1 MVYRPTARVLTVLE
15 LLQAHGRL
23 TGAALAERLEVDIR
37 TVRSYIE
44 TIQDLGIPVE
54 AERGRYGAYRLRPG
68 FKLPPLIFSE
78 DEALALTLSLLAARG
93 SSLAANA
100 PAVEGA
106 LAKVERVLPEATRAR
121 LQAVER
127 TVVFEDD
134 AARPAPPPATVATLS
149 AAVQAGRSVHL
160 RYRSARAQETE
171 RAFDPGASSR
181 TTGCGTP
188 SATAMRAAG
197 RASFASTGSST
208 SRRSRRPSP
217 GRPALTRWERSV
229 VPSPLSRVC
238 GRWRSGW
245 GRRWRRF
252 GAGPPSPTP
261 FSRRWPVA
269 FCCAS
274 RPTIWSGSRGSL
286 PASASRSSSATPPS
300 CALPSTAGP
309 SPSRA
314 TPCAPTLRLPI
325 GKRRAMIAR

>member
-171 RAFDPGASSR
+171 RAFDPWGVVVHHGVWYTIGHCHARGGPRLFRLDRIIDVETLEATFPRPAGFDPLGAV
-181 TTGCGTP
+181 
-188 SATAMRAAG
+188 G
-197 RASFASTGSST
+197 RALASI
-208 SRRSRRPSP
+208 PS
-217 GRPALTRWERSV
+217 V
-229 VPSPLSRVC
+229 
-238 GRWRSGW
+238 
-245 GRRWRRF
+245 
-252 GAGPPSPTP
+252 
-261 FSRRWPVA
+261 WPVEVWLGATLAEIRRRTAIPDA
-269 FCCAS
+269 FFAEV
-274 RPTIWSGSRGSL
+274 
-286 PASASRSSSATPPS
+286 
-300 CALPSTAGP
+300 AGGVL
-309 SPSRA
+309 
-314 TPCAPTLRLPI
+314 LRLEADDLERIARELAGLGVPLVI
-325 GKRRAMIAR
+325 RHPPELRTALHRRALALARDALRTDTAPADRET